1 MKPPALTLLPIV
13 DRELRVAARRPATQ
27 WLRAAAAL
35 ALTLVW
41 FGLMLANQQGG
52 QQAQLGHNLIRALSL
67 LAFGCALVAGVF
79 LTADCLSAERREGT
93 LGLLFLTDLTAL
105 DVALGKLAATSL
117 HACYALL
124 AAFPVLGLPLLVG
137 GVSGGEFARL
147 LLVLVLTLFF
157 SLAAGLCVS
166 AVNRETRAAM
176 GGTFILLAV
185 LSGILP
191 AVRWILPKGAYT
203 LDPFLFWPSPGYLYW
218 QAFDTHYGP
227 ARFWGSAAVIGGLAL
242 LFVVIACVLLG
253 RNWRESKS
261 PVLVKRAA
269 AGRKL
274 QDGPDEKNPY
284 AWLATRLSTSG
295 RWAKIFPAVLVLIWL
310 VATLLSFD
318 PRDGVYFPIAFI
330 AAYVLHTY
338 WKCTLAIEATRRFSE
353 DRASGALELLLSTPL
368 PPATI
373 LAGLRRSL
381 ARSFPRR
388 FAVVCVVNL
397 GLVVRAYFLIR
408 GTRHEGFDILTTIFL
423 GGLILFPADFQ
434 ALTWAGMLAGLR
446 GSRHHRAVLVTLA
459 RVMLPGWIGIFVFV
473 VMAFSDLLRGWE
485 SIVVMTVIWI
495 VLNWAWTLVVVVRA
509 KRQLADG
516 FRSLAAGEKTRGPTP
531 LKP

>member
-27 WLRAAAAL
+27 WLRAGAAL
-35 ALTLVW
+35 AVTLVW

-67 LAFGCALVAGVF
+67 LAFGFALVAGVF

-166 AVNRETRAAM
+166 AVNRQTQAAM
-176 GGTFILLAV
+176 GGSFILLAA

-191 AVRWILPKGAYT
+191 ALRWMLPQSASF
-203 LDPFLFWPSPGYLYW
+203 LDPFLFWPSPGYAYW

-227 ARFWGSAAVIGGLAL
+227 VRFWGSVAVIGGLAL
-242 LFVVIACVLLG
+242 LFVVLACVLLG

-261 PVLVKRAA
+261 AAPVKRTVAM
-269 AGRKL
+269 RKL
-274 QDGPDEKNPY
+274 QDGPGEKNPY
-284 AWLATRLSTSG
+284 AWLATRLTTSG
-295 RWAKIFPAVLVLIWL
+295 RWAKIFPAVLVVIW
-310 VATLLSFD
+310 ATSTLLAFN
-318 PRDGVYFPIAFI
+318 PRREECFIMAFI

-338 WKCTLAIEATRRFSE
+338 WKCAQAIEATRRFSE

-368 PPATI
+368 APATI
-373 LAGLRRSL
+373 LAGQRCAL
-381 ARSFPRR
+381 ARSFALR
-388 FAVVCVVNL
+388 FALICAVNL
-397 GLVVRAYFLIR
+397 GLVWLV
-408 GTRHEGFDILTTIFL
+408 HNNTTTGNSQERTIFTTMFL
-423 GGLILFPADFQ
+423 GGLVLFPLDDY

-459 RVMLPGWIGIFVFV
+459 RVMLPGWVGIFIFV
-473 VMAFSDLLRGWE
+473 VMGFSDLLRGE
-485 SIVVMTVIWI
+485 QSVVVMTVIWI
-495 VLNWAWTLVVVVRA
+495 VLNWAWTMVVVVRA
-509 KRQLADG
+509 KRQLAAC
-516 FRSLAAGEKTRGPTP
+516 FRLLAAGENIRLPAHLEP
-531 LKP
+531 

>member
-1 MKPPALTLLPIV
+1 MKPPALSVLPIV
-13 DRELRVAARRPATQ
+13 DRELRVAARRPATH

-124 AAFPVLGLPLLVG
+124 AAFPVLGLPLLLG
-137 GVSGGEFARL
+137 GVSGVEFARL
-147 LLVLVLTLFF
+147 VLVLALTLFF

-176 GGTFILLAV
+176 GGTFILLAA

-191 AVRWILPKGAYT
+191 AVRWMLPKGAYT

-242 LFVVIACVLLG
+242 LFVVLACVLLG

-261 PVLVKRAA
+261 AGLVKRAA
-269 AGRKL
+269 TVRKL
-274 QDGPDEKNPY
+274 PGGPDEKNPY
-284 AWLATRLSTSG
+284 VWLASRLTTSG

-310 VATLLSFD
+310 VATLLASGSRREECFI
-318 PRDGVYFPIAFI
+318 IAFI

-338 WKCTLAIEATRRFSE
+338 WKCALAIEATRRFSE

-381 ARSFPRR
+381 ARSFTQR
-388 FAVVCVVNL
+388 FAVICAVNL
-397 GLVVRAYFLIR
+397 GLVLLLHSMPSNGQEERSIF
-408 GTRHEGFDILTTIFL
+408 TTIFL
-423 GGLILFPADFQ
+423 GGLILFPLDDY

-446 GSRHHRAVLVTLA
+446 GTRHHRVVLVTLA
-459 RVMLPGWIGIFVFV
+459 RVMLPGWIGIFAFV
-473 VMAFSDLLRGWE
+473 VMGFSDLLRGVE
-485 SIVVMTVIWI
+485 SIVAMTVIWI
-495 VLNWAWTLVVVVRA
+495 VLNWVWSVVVVTRA
-509 KRQLADG
+509 KQQLAAD
-516 FRSLAAGEKTRGPTP
+516 FRSLAAGEKSPVRPGPNP
-531 LKP
+531 